1 MNIPASDDE
10 LLGMLGDL
18 LRRVDPMPDMVREAA
33 SASLSWRDPDSAL
46 ATLISDSEAEQA
58 DKQLTTVRGAAP
70 RLLTFEVGESAVDL
84 EVTSEARQA
93 RLVGQL
99 MPNAAATVTIQHGD
113 GTSEVEADALGR
125 FVVNDVASGLVRVC
139 WSNDGSRVCTEWFFA

>member
-18 LRRVDPMPDMVREAA
+18 LRRVDPMPETVREAA
-33 SASLSWRDPDSAL
+33 SASLSWRDPDSQL
-46 ATLISDSEAEQA
+46 AMLISDSQAE
-58 DKQLTTVRGAAP
+58 QLTTVRGAAP
-70 RLLTFEVGESAVDL
+70 RLLTFEVGERSVDL

-99 MPNAAATVTIQHGD
+99 MPNGVATVTIQHGD

-125 FVVNDVASGLVRVC
+125 FVVSDVASGLVRIC
-139 WSNDGSRVCTEWFFA
+139 WDREGSRVCTEWFFA

>member
-18 LRRVDPMPDMVREAA
+18 LRRVDPMPETVREAA
-33 SASLSWRDPDSAL
+33 SASLSWRDPDSQL
-46 ATLISDSEAEQA
+46 AMLISDSEAE
-58 DKQLTTVRGAAP
+58 QLTTVRGAAP
-70 RLLTFEVGESAVDL
+70 RLLTFEVGERSVDL

-99 MPNAAATVTIQHGD
+99 MPNGAATVTIQHGN

-125 FVVNDVASGLVRVC
+125 FVVSDVASGLVRIC
-139 WSNDGSRVCTEWFFA
+139 WDRGESRVCTEWFFA

>member
-18 LRRVDPMPDMVREAA
+18 LRRVDPMPETVREAA
-33 SASLSWRDPDSAL
+33 SASLSWRDPDSQL
-46 ATLISDSEAEQA
+46 AMLISDSEAE
-58 DKQLTTVRGAAP
+58 QLTTVRGAAP
-70 RLLTFEVGESAVDL
+70 RLLTFEVGARSVDL

-99 MPNAAATVTIQHGD
+99 MPNGAATVTIQHGN

-125 FVVNDVASGLVRVC
+125 FVVSDVASGLVRIC
-139 WSNDGSRVCTEWFFA
+139 WDRGESRVCTEWFFA

>member
-18 LRRVDPMPDMVREAA
+18 LRRVDPMPDTVREAA
-33 SASLSWRDPDSAL
+33 FASLSWRDPDSQL
-46 ATLISDSEAEQA
+46 AMLISDSEAE
-58 DKQLTTVRGAAP
+58 QLTTVRGAAP
-70 RLLTFEVGESAVDL
+70 RLLTFEVGARSVDL

-99 MPNAAATVTIQHGD
+99 MPNGAATVTIQHGN

-125 FVVNDVASGLVRVC
+125 FVVSDVASGLVRIC
-139 WSNDGSRVCTEWFFA
+139 WDRGESRVCTEWFFA

>member
-18 LRRVDPMPDMVREAA
+18 LRRVDPMPETVREAA
-33 SASLSWRDPDSAL
+33 SASLSWRDPDSQL
-46 ATLISDSEAEQA
+46 AMLISDSEAE
-58 DKQLTTVRGAAP
+58 QLTTVRGAAP
-70 RLLTFEVGESAVDL
+70 RLLTFEVGERSVDL

-99 MPNAAATVTIQHGD
+99 MPNGAATVTIQHGD

-125 FVVNDVASGLVRVC
+125 FVVSDVASGLVRIC
-139 WSNDGSRVCTEWFFA
+139 WDREGSRVCTEWFFA

>member
-1 MNIPASDDE
+1 MKIPASDDE

-18 LRRVDPMPDMVREAA
+18 LRRVDPMPETVREAA
-33 SASLSWRDPDSAL
+33 SASLSWRDPDSQL
-46 ATLISDSEAEQA
+46 AMLISDSEAE
-58 DKQLTTVRGAAP
+58 QLTTVRGAAP
-70 RLLTFEVGESAVDL
+70 RLLTFEVGARSVDL

-99 MPNAAATVTIQHGD
+99 MPNGVATVTIQHGD

-125 FVVNDVASGLVRVC
+125 FVVSDVASGLVRIC
-139 WSNDGSRVCTEWFFA
+139 WDREGSRVCTEWFFA

>member
-18 LRRVDPMPDMVREAA
+18 LRRVDPMPEMVREAA

-46 ATLISDSEAEQA
+46 AVLISDSAAEQQ
-58 DKQLTTVRGAAP
+58 DRRP
-70 RLLTFEVGESAVDL
+70 VDL

-139 WSNDGSRVCTEWFFA
+139 WANDGSRVCTEWFFA

>member
-18 LRRVDPMPDMVREAA
+18 LRRVDPMPDTVREAA
-33 SASLSWRDPDSAL
+33 SASLSWRDPDSQL
-46 ATLISDSEAEQA
+46 AMLISDSEAE
-58 DKQLTTVRGAAP
+58 QLTTVRGAAP
-70 RLLTFEVGESAVDL
+70 RLLTFEVGERSVDL

-99 MPNAAATVTIQHGD
+99 MPNGAATVTIQHGN

-125 FVVNDVASGLVRVC
+125 FVVSDVASGLVRIC
-139 WSNDGSRVCTEWFFA
+139 WDRGESRVCTEWFFA

>member
-18 LRRVDPMPDMVREAA
+18 LRRVDPMPEMVRDAA
-33 SASLSWRDPDSAL
+33 SASLGWRDPDSAL
-46 ATLISDSEAEQA
+46 AILIADSAAEQA

-70 RLLTFEVGESAVDL
+70 RLLTFEVGERSVDL

-93 RLVGQL
+93 RLVGQI
-99 MPNAAATVTIQHGD
+99 MPNATATVTIQHGD

-125 FVVNDVASGLVRVC
+125 FVVNEVASGLVRVC
-139 WSNDGSRVCTEWFFA
+139 WSNNGSRVCTEWFFA